1 MGTKTRSY
9 PKFNPEADRIMAI
22 FSKLIKILTPD
33 QKMTLFEILG
43 QVILTPFGLFSG
55 PDRVPSV
62 IPSLGQRIVKKCHGI
77 FGS

>member
-22 FSKLIKILTPD
+22 FSKLVKILTPD

-43 QVILTPFGLFSG
+43 WVILTPFGLFQVLTG
-55 PDRVPSV
+55 YPLR
-62 IPSLGQRIVKKCHGI
+62 IPSLGHRIVKKCHGI